1 MLRILRNLLLI
12 ALALLIQTSL
22 AFKMSVFGV
31 TPDLVLLVL
40 VYIGISGGQVDGV
53 IFGFLAGFL
62 QDTYAP
68 DHLGINALAKTVV
81 GFVVGY
87 GRGGIVAESYMV
99 QSSIVFGAVLLHDL
113 VYFIC
118 YTGRDLPSIVFMLLR
133 YGVGAAFY
141 TTVLSIFLSILLSSI
156 RTRRGVHLDV
166 GRLFSD

>member
-12 ALALLIQTSL
+12 ALALLIQASL
-22 AFKMSVFGV
+22 AARASIFGV

-40 VYIGISGGQVDGV
+40 VYIGISGGRVDGV
-53 IFGFLAGFL
+53 VFGFLAGLL

-68 DHLGINALAKTVV
+68 GHMGTNALAKSIV

-87 GRGGIVAESYMV
+87 GRGGVEAESYLV
-99 QSSIVFGAVLLHDL
+99 QGSIVFGAVLLHDL

-118 YTGRDLPSIVFMLLR
+118 YSGRDLPGIFFMLLR

-141 TTVLSIFLSILLSSI
+141 TTILSIFLSILLSSI
-156 RTRRGVHLDV
+156 RTRRGVHFDV